1 MDIVI
6 RITQLI
12 LSLSILV
19 VIHEMGHFVFAKLFK
34 TRVEKFYLFFD
45 PWFSLFK
52 YKKGDT
58 EYGIGWLPLG
68 GYVKISGMIDESMDK
83 EAMKLPPQP
92 YEFRSKPT
100 WQRLL
105 IMIGGVLVNFLAAM
119 LIFWLLLYA
128 YGEQYIPVKNATYG
142 LYYAPAGKEI
152 GLKDGDI
159 ILKVDTATIDVP
171 GDITRHLLLSESKTL
186 TVKRGDSTFV
196 IPIPINFGKEKILGS
211 GIKVF
216 ADIRLPFVVDSIIPD
231 MPAAKAGF
239 RKGDSLVAV
248 NGKPASF
255 FHQFASLVGEQKGK
269 SVSITVARGD
279 SIVNL
284 NCQVTDKGKVGIG
297 NRDPSK
303 YFTFKTIKYSFWEAF
318 PAGVSKGVNVLVN
331 YVKQLKLIFTK
342 EGVTQIGGFGT
353 MGSLFPTVWDWAAFW
368 NLTAL
373 ISIILAFMNILPIP
387 ALDGGHVMFL
397 LYEMITGKKPGDK
410 FLENA
415 QIVGMVILFSLLLY
429 ANGNDV
435 FKAIRH
441 WFIK

>member
-1 MDIVI
+1 MEIII

-19 VIHEMGHFVFAKLFK
+19 VIHELGHFAFAKLFK

-83 EAMKLPPQP
+83 EAMKQPPQP

-105 IMIGGVLVNFLAAM
+105 IMIGGVVVNFLAAM

-128 YGEQYIPVKNATYG
+128 YGEQYVPVKNATYG
-142 LYYAPAGKEI
+142 LAFEPIAKEL

-159 ILKVDTATIDVP
+159 VLKVDTFTIDVT
-171 GDITRHLLLSESKTL
+171 GDITRHLLLSNSKTL
-186 TVKRGDSTFV
+186 TVKRNDSIFI
-196 IPIPINFGKEKILGS
+196 IPIPNDYSKKLLGS
-211 GIKVF
+211 GSKAF
-216 ADIRLPFVVDSIIPD
+216 ADLRLPFVIDSIIPK
-231 MPAAKAGF
+231 MPAAQAGF
-239 RKGDSLVAV
+239 KKGDSIVAV
-248 NGKPASF
+248 DGKPAAF
-255 FHQFASLVGEQKGK
+255 FHQFATLVGEQKGK
-269 SVSITVARGD
+269 TITISVYRHNKLLD
-279 SIVNL
+279 LKCKVN
-284 NCQVTDKGKVGIG
+284 DKGKVGLG
-297 NRDPSK
+297 NRDPSR
-303 YFTFKTIKYSFWEAF
+303 YFTFKKIYYSFWEAF

-353 MGSLFPTVWDWAAFW
+353 MGSLFPTTWDWASFW
-368 NLTAL
+368 NLTAI
-373 ISIILAFMNILPIP
+373 ISVILAFMNILPIP
-387 ALDGGHVMFL
+387 ALDGGHVIFL
-397 LYEMITGKKPGDK
+397 LYEMVTGKKPGEK

-415 QIVGMVILFSLLLY
+415 QIVGMVILFSLLIY
-429 ANGNDV
+429 ANGNDL
-435 FKAIRH
+435 FKWLRH
-441 WFIK
+441 LIGK

>member
-1 MDIVI
+1 MEIVI

-19 VIHEMGHFVFAKLFK
+19 VIHELGHFAFAKLFK

-83 EAMKLPPQP
+83 EAMKQPPQP

-119 LIFWLLLYA
+119 LIFWLLLFA
-128 YGEQYIPVKNATYG
+128 YGEQYVPVKNATFG
-142 LYYAPAGKEI
+142 LSYEPIAKEL

-159 ILKVDTATIDVP
+159 VLKVDTFNIDVT
-171 GDITRHLLLSESKTL
+171 GDITRHLLLSDSKTL
-186 TVKRGDSTFV
+186 TVKRNDSIFSM
-196 IPIPINFGKEKILGS
+196 PIPSGYSKKLLGS
-211 GIKVF
+211 GSKVF
-216 ADIRLPFVVDSIIPD
+216 ADIRLPFIVDSIIPN
-231 MPAAKAGF
+231 MPAAQAGF
-239 RKGDSLVAV
+239 KKGDSIVAV

-255 FHQFASLVGEQKGK
+255 FHQFATLVGEQKGK
-269 SVSITVARGD
+269 NVTISVYRGNQLID
-279 SIVNL
+279 LTCKVN
-284 NCQVTDKGKVGIG
+284 DKGKVGLG

-303 YFTFKTIKYSFWEAF
+303 YFKFKKINYSFWEAF

-353 MGSLFPTVWDWAAFW
+353 MGSLFPTTWDWASFW
-368 NLTAL
+368 NLTAI
-373 ISIILAFMNILPIP
+373 ISVILAFMNILPIP
-387 ALDGGHVMFL
+387 ALDGGHVIFL
-397 LYEMITGKKPGDK
+397 LYEMITGRKPGEK
-410 FLENA
+410 FMENA

-429 ANGNDV
+429 ANGNDL
-435 FKAIRH
+435 FKWVRH
-441 WFIK
+441 LMGN